1 MSDQAP
7 SSSISSIAPKP
18 KAPITL
24 STLNKLKAEGKTF
37 SCLTCYDAS
46 FAHAM
51 QLADIDTIL
60 IGDSLGMVVQGQSST
75 LPVGV
80 DDMVYHTQNV
90 VRGNSHA
97 LILCDLPF
105 MSYATVSDAIASAK
119 AVMQAGANVVKIEG
133 GSELTDIV
141 KVLANNG
148 VPTCVHLG
156 LTPQS
161 VNVFG
166 GYKVQGKTD
175 AQADKLLQDCTAVV
189 NAGASL
195 LLLECVP
202 ASLAK
207 AVTERFAVPVIGI
220 GAGVD
225 CDGQVLVM
233 HDMLGVYTRKPAKFV
248 KDFLTDDSNQTK
260 DIVGAFKAYH
270 RAVKQRA
277 FPTEKHSF

>member
-1 MSDQAP
+1 MTYLSET
-7 SSSISSIAPKP
+7 PKS
-18 KAPITL
+18 PITL
-24 STLNKLKAEGKTF
+24 SSLNKLKANGETF

-51 QLADIDTIL
+51 QVAEIDTIL
-60 IGDSLGMVVQGQSST
+60 VGDSLGMVVQGQTST
-75 LPVGV
+75 LPVTV
-80 DDMVYHTQNV
+80 ADMVYHTQNV
-90 VRGNSHA
+90 ARANRHA

-105 MSYATVSDAIASAK
+105 MSVATLERAIDASL

-133 GSELTDIV
+133 GAELAEIV
-141 KVLANNG
+141 SVLAKNG

-166 GYKVQGKTD
+166 GYKVQGKTKS
-175 AQADKLLQDCTAVV
+175 QAEKLLKDCEVVV
-189 NAGASL
+189 NAGASM

-202 ASLAK
+202 AELAK
-207 AVTERFAVPVIGI
+207 KVRDSFAVPVIGI

-248 KDFLTDDSNQTK
+248 KNFLTDDSNETG
-260 DIVGAFKAYH
+260 DIIGAFRAYH
-270 RAVKQRA
+270 QAVKART
-277 FPTEKHSF
+277 FPTLEHSF